1 MTAHRKPVIG
11 ILGGMGPEATVDL
24 MRRVI
29 AATPARDD
37 CDHLHM
43 IVDCNPHVP
52 SRIAALVDGTGAS
65 PAPELVRMARRLEA
79 AGAGM
84 LAIACNTAHAYAGDI
99 RAAVPIPLLDMIELT
114 ADAVAALTLTRRRIG
129 LLASTAVLRIGLYA
143 RALERRGIAVAAP
156 ARQEQLM
163 EVIRAVKR
171 GDTGQRNRESFARIA
186 SELMEDRVDLL
197 LVACTE
203 LSVLSD
209 SLGAGMPSVDAL
221 DVLAR
226 EIVHRARG
234 VRPAEMAEVRGG
246 A

>member
-1 MTAHRKPVIG
+1 MTVSARPVVG

-29 AATPARDD
+29 AITPAQDD

-43 IVDCNPHVP
+43 IVDCNPDVP
-52 SRIAALVDGTGAS
+52 SRIAALVEGTGES
-65 PAPELVRMARRLEA
+65 PAPELARMARRLES

-99 RAAVPIPLLDMIELT
+99 RGAVSIPLLDMIELT

-129 LLASTAVLRIGLYA
+129 LLASTAVLKIGLYA
-143 RALERRGIAVAAP
+143 RALERRGVAVAAP
-156 ARQEQLM
+156 ARQDELM

-171 GDTGQRNRESFARIA
+171 GETGQRTREKFARIA
-186 SELMEDRVDLL
+186 GELMEDRVDLAL
-197 LVACTE
+197 IACTE
-203 LSVLSD
+203 LSVLAD
-209 SLGAGMPSVDAL
+209 CLAADTPCLDAL
-221 DVLAR
+221 DVLAQ
-226 EIVHRARG
+226 EIVRRAREARTAG
-234 VRPAEMAEVRGG
+234 MAEARAG